1 MLCIALQEFFTSL
14 PPERKALL
22 VGFLL
27 GHFQTENVVLLV
39 RFLVGEALLD
49 HFQTENVV
57 LLVRFL
63 VGEALL
69 DHFQTENVALLV
81 RFLVEKHCLIISRQL
96 NVFFKGSVIIST
108 PSPGLAVTLQVPL
121 YCTLQIITNHPTHY
135 YTLTI

>member
-27 GHFQTENVVLLV
+27 G
-39 RFLVGEALLD
+39 